1 MLYICMQESFC
12 SFFCKRISKLF
23 VMIDLSGHISTL
35 LTKEELVILPH
46 MGGFLLH
53 SHGANIYHSEHTIQ
67 APGSH
72 VVFNA
77 ALNNNDGVLAHYI
90 AEQEGIHYKKA
101 LEALEI
107 FAQLCKEHMQKGH
120 SILFERMGILSYNA
134 AQKLHFE
141 PFTRENHSATHFALP
156 SISLMPIV
164 RQEPTIVK
172 LDKEVPNDIK
182 WNKYRLRSAAA
193 VILVVL
199 GVGVYQWLPLQN
211 TQKANISLLPGT
223 TIRSNNFTAKRPTRD
238 VYHIEYFCDDAM
250 VTSTANNNTTTS
262 ETIEN
267 EPLGRFHIISGVF
280 KTEERANIWM
290 TQLAA
295 KGFKPYLLYNDK
307 SSKYKVSA
315 ANYTNKKEALT
326 QLRHWQTQD
335 LSSDWWFYAEP
346 KEVR

>member
-1 MLYICMQESFC
+1 
-12 SFFCKRISKLF
+12 
-23 VMIDLSGHISTL
+23 MIDLSGHISTL

-101 LEALEI
+101 LEALET

-141 PFTRENHSATHFALP
+141 PFTKENHSAAHFALP

-172 LDKEVPNDIK
+172 LDKELPQKNTK
-182 WNKYRLRSAAA
+182 QQKYMLRSAAA
-193 VILVVL
+193 VVALLIALTI
-199 GVGVYQWLPLQN
+199 GVYQWLPLQDA
-211 TQKANISLLPGT
+211 QKANISLLPST
-223 TIRSNNFTAKRPTRD
+223 TTTSTNLTAEKPTKD
-238 VYHIEYFCDDAM
+238 IHHIEYFCDDVM
-250 VTSTANNNTTTS
+250 VSIPVNNNNITTS
-262 ETIEN
+262 ETVED

-290 TQLAA
+290 AQLAA
-295 KGFKPYLLYNDK
+295 KGFKPYLLHNDK

-335 LSSDWWFYAEP
+335 LSSDWWFYADP
-346 KEVR
+346 KEAH